1 MAEPRHGPA
10 LASAA
15 ATAAADALARLFDG
29 PGSESLE
36 CRQIELAQLTAE
48 ALHNGQTAG
57 VFAEFEGVIG
67 GRVAVTFA
75 PEVAHELLVRLVGDG
90 PAAKLDERARS
101 ALLEMGNIA
110 FSAAAGALGDG
121 LGGIVFPT
129 VPRLSGE
136 LGQEFSVPQGDPG
149 RRVRTIWSARTE
161 PLDRGGRLALTFL
174 WQPGTSSRRTIL
186 ERSLS

>member
-1 MAEPRHGPA
+1 MAELRHGPA

-15 ATAAADALARLFDG
+15 ATAAADALTRLFDG
-29 PGSESLE
+29 PTSGSLE
-36 CRQIELAQLTAE
+36 CRSLDLDTLVAE

-57 VFAEFEGVIG
+57 VFAEFEGAIG

-121 LGGIVFPT
+121 LDGIVFPT

-136 LGQEFSVPQGDPG
+136 LAQEFAVPPAEVG
-149 RRVRTIWSARTE
+149 RRVRTIWSARSE
-161 PLDRGGRLALTFL
+161 PLDRGGRLSLTFL
-174 WQPGTSSRRTIL
+174 WQPGSSNRRTIGG
-186 ERSLS
+186 RPLS